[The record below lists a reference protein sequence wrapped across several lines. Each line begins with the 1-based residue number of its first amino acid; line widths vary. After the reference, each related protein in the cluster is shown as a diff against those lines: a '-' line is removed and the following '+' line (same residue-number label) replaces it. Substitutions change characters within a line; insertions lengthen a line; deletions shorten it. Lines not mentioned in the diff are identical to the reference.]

1 MQVAEFWKLD
11 GKTIKDNDVYK
22 LIDND
27 FILTNLIVST
37 TTLHPSQNTTGHSH
51 EDQEEVYMFT
61 SGVGII
67 KIGDINYPAKQ
78 GDVFVIPKK
87 HFHKVWNTHDKLELE
102 FICVFEG
109 ERKH

>member
-1 MQVAEFWKLD
+1 MRVARQWHLE
-11 GKTIKDNDVYK
+11 GETIKNSEIYK
-22 LIDND
+22 LLDNTE
-27 FILTNLIVST
+27 LTNLIVST

-67 KIGDINYPAKQ
+67 KIGDVNYPAKQ